1 MPTPVPR
8 PHSHPQQQQL
18 HRHALLLPDI
28 LHEIFPRLPC
38 ATLLACER
46 VCRTW
51 QRVISRSP
59 LAQQRLFRVAD
70 PSALDALF
78 AIEAHD
84 VAEQKPAAFLSPQL
98 RLIRRP
104 EFRAL
109 FNPWVLRGAP
119 FSVSWEAW
127 LRSSDGAVKIW
138 RITDRVSCGVVGF
151 VMARKE
157 FLGVLDEQVACWRTM
172 FVVQPPVKRVVG
184 WVRFR
189 GGRKEAFEVNVEE
202 GVRMSHVLKKVE
214 QTGVVKGLRGMKM
227 RGEHLVQMQWQ
238 FDEHFNGVKFFKPVW
253 LERDAQGAVQ
263 VR

>member
-1 MPTPVPR
+1 MPTPAPH

-18 HRHALLLPDI
+18 HRHAFLLPDI

-84 VAEQKPAAFLSPQL
+84 VVEQKAAAFESPQL

-127 LRSSDGAVKIW
+127 LQSSDGAAKIW
-138 RITDRVSCGVVGF
+138 RITDRVSCGVVRF

-157 FLGVLDEQVACWRTM
+157 FLGVLDEQVACWRSM

-202 GVRMSHVLKKVE
+202 GVRMSHMVKKVE

-238 FDEHFNGVKFFKPVW
+238 FDEHFNGVMFFKPVW

>member
-1 MPTPVPR
+1 MPTPVPH
-8 PHSHPQQQQL
+8 PHPHHP

-28 LHEIFPRLPC
+28 LHELFPRLPC

-70 PSALDALF
+70 ATALDALF

-84 VAEQKPAAFLSPQL
+84 VAEQKPAAFVSPQL
-98 RLIRRP
+98 RLVRRP
-104 EFRAL
+104 EFRGL

-127 LRSSDGAVKIW
+127 LRSNDRAVKMW
-138 RITDRVSCGVVGF
+138 RITDRVSCGAVGF

-157 FLGVLDEQVACWRTM
+157 FLGVLDEQVACWRSM

-184 WVRFR
+184 WLRFR
-189 GGRKEAFEVNVEE
+189 GGREEAFEVNVEE

-214 QTGVVKGLRGMKM
+214 QTGVVKGLRGRRMK
-227 RGEHLVQMQWQ
+227 GEDLVQMQWQ

-253 LERDAQGAVQ
+253 LERDAQGVVQ